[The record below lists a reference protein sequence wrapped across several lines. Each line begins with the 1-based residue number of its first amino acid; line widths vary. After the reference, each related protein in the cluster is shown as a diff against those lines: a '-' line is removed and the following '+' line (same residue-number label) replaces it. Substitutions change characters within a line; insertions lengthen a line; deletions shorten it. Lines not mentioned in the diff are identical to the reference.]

1 MNFNDTNIYPALF
14 KSANEDVVERS
25 QHFNPFFSWVM
36 VTFTYFTIGIR
47 GGKVW
52 KYLFYCSTAGVV
64 ATALSVTVTLSRKL
78 DYNSSKIENLKYIE
92 GPLWTLTEWG
102 YTYINYIKVKSCI
115 KSLRRPFWNIIMI
128 IILIYSLSL
137 RFYLSYLDKYENG
150 LDKSYYERKKDTYHG
165 LVFFPL
171 GVVSLIF
178 IYFIFKEFVEE
189 KDKKNRNIINVLL
202 HSTLTRMTF
211 VSLIFI
217 GLSFVVHISRSH
229 YFWYFIRTFLWRLKG
244 NLGIIFLL
252 DMLLLRIDL
261 DHNQLVAQQE
271 LIDQNNLEKSLSKH
285 SEKDHQRFSK
295 NESNKLS
302 FNDFNF
308 PNSAPPLLS
317 SHHENEKEFE
327 PNDFI
332 QENIGSHIS
341 KSHSRHSINL
351 SSMNINRPFN
361 SMGDIG
367 KDNYG
372 SNLSY
377 NKLLNENITNNLYN
391 QYNNNTSSYNSQ
403 HFPYT
408 SKNSSMYSSL
418 NSPGVSS
425 TKMNITPS
433 PPNMIYTSPIS
444 VTHSSSNTIGSSD
457 IIYSNMG
464 INTNKAISSPMSVS
478 INNNDMTFNKS
489 SQSSSSNDELI
500 YNNRPI
506 KSPLRK
512 YPGNILLDSTL
523 T

>member
-14 KSANEDVVERS
+14 KSANEDVIERS

-52 KYLFYCSTAGVV
+52 KYLFYCSTAGFI
-64 ATALSVTVTLSRKL
+64 ATSLSITVTLSRKL
-78 DYNSSKIENLKYIE
+78 NYNSSKIENLKYIE
-92 GPLWTLTEWG
+92 GPLWTITEWG

-115 KSLRRPFWNIIMI
+115 KSLRKSYWNIIMI

-150 LDKSYYERKKDTYHG
+150 LGKDYYERKKDTYHG

-178 IYFIFKEFVEE
+178 IYYIFKEFVEE
-189 KDKKNRNIINVLL
+189 KDKKNKNVINILL

-217 GLSFVVHISRSH
+217 GLSFVVHISRNH

-244 NLGIIFLL
+244 DLGIIFLL

-271 LIDQNNLEKSLSKH
+271 IIDQNNLEKSLSKH
-285 SEKDHQRFSK
+285 SDKDHQHFSK
-295 NESNKLS
+295 NDINKLS
-302 FNDFNF
+302 FNDLNI
-308 PNSAPPLLS
+308 PNSTPPLMS
-317 SHHENEKEFE
+317 SHHDNEKEFE
-327 PNDFI
+327 PNEFI
-332 QENIGSHIS
+332 QENIGSQIS
-341 KSHSRHSINL
+341 KSYSRHSINL
-351 SSMNINRPFN
+351 SSMNMSRKFSSRSDN
-361 SMGDIG
+361 
-367 KDNYG
+367 KDNNI

-377 NKLLNENITNNLYN
+377 NKLLNETITNNLF
-391 QYNNNTSSYNSQ
+391 NNN
-403 HFPYT
+403 
-408 SKNSSMYSSL
+408 SL
-418 NSPGVSS
+418 NSYHSQHLPYLSNNSSKYSTLNQPMIS
-425 TKMNITPS
+425 TKMNITPT
-433 PPNMIYTSPIS
+433 PPNMIYSSPIS
-444 VTHSSSNTIGSSD
+444 VTHSPSNTIGSND
-457 IIYSNMG
+457 LIYSNMS
-464 INTNKAISSPMSVS
+464 INTNKPTPSPTSISL
-478 INNNDMTFNKS
+478 NNSDMIFNKS

-500 YNNRPI
+500 FNSRPI